1 MKITVKDKEGTN
13 FSIAL
18 PTGITLRLL
27 LRSGKKYV
35 DCGSAKAL
43 RDIIK
48 AAKAAKAAKKQWGH
62 LKIVEIHTSDG
73 EEVEITL

>member
-1 MKITVKDKEGTN
+1 MKITVKDKECTN

-43 RDIIK
+43 RDIIN
-48 AAKAAKAAKKQWGH
+48 AAKAAKKQWGH

>member
-1 MKITVKDKEGTN
+1 MKITVKDKEGTK

-48 AAKAAKAAKKQWGH
+48 AAKAAKTQWGH

>member
-27 LRSGKKYV
+27 LRSGKKYI
-35 DCGSAKAL
+35 DCGSEKAL
-43 RDIIK
+43 RDII
-48 AAKAAKAAKKQWGH
+48 KAAKAAKKQWGH

>member
-48 AAKAAKAAKKQWGH
+48 AAKAAKTQWGH